1 MPLLGRPRAL
11 DYAAAERAKL
21 AEEGRSVEEVA
32 RQLVGRLEGM
42 PIWGHPRTQINVV
55 PPPSIPSVIGSL
67 LPAIYN
73 PNLVSDDTSYGLMET
88 EAAVTAMVSRLVGYD
103 PARAAGVFTFGG
115 TGTVLYG
122 AKLGIEKAFPD
133 AMDNGVPDGGV
144 ILASAQSHYCRLNVA
159 GWLGLGEKSVVA
171 VPTHLENDIRLD
183 RLEAAAREALD
194 EGRRIVALVATM
206 GTTDAFGVDDL
217 DAIADLRD
225 RLVKEYDLDYTP
237 HIHADAVIGWA
248 WSVFNDYDFEANP
261 LGFRP
266 RTVRALAA
274 ARRRISKLHRAD
286 SIGIDFHKT
295 GFTPYISSLFLA
307 RDRADMQLLVRGR
320 EQMPYLFQSGERH
333 PGVFTLETS
342 RGGSGVL
349 AAYAN
354 LQLFGQVGLRVLLGH
369 LVEMAETLREHLEGH
384 DSTTVLNDD
393 GVGTVTVFRVY
404 PDGVDTW
411 TVKDRERTDPA
422 ARDELL
428 RHNDY
433 NRRLFR
439 YLYERAMR
447 GEGVHISMTDCYR
460 ETDYGEPMVGLK
472 SFILSPFIDE
482 RDVEQLVRD
491 ILDAR
496 QRPGPHRASLV
507 RCARPPAVNHV
518 GPAAASWPG
527 GRRCRGHARR
537 GARHCPHAG
546 CGGRHGLLHR
556 TQRAGQPRHRRAN
569 RDDRGD
575 GGDGHRGGRP
585 RHRRPG
591 GPHRGVGS
599 RTAVRP
605 RPRRGGAAGRTGQ
618 RHLGRR
624 RADRVGIAL
633 LDPFHHPGAG
643 TAGAGRP
650 QPHHHKPARRRR

>member
-1 MPLLGRPRAL
+1 MPERPSYALLARLRDTFPAPISDRKHDAYFVFSILRALDRVDDLKSDVPLLGRPREL
-11 DYAAAERAKL
+11 DYAAAEQGAL
-21 AEEGRSVEEVA
+21 PEEGRSVEEVA
-32 RQLVGRLEGM
+32 SLLVDKLEGM

-67 LPAIYN
+67 LPAIYS
-73 PNLVSDDTSYGLMET
+73 PNLLSDATSQGLMVT
-88 EAAVTAMVSRLVGYD
+88 EAEVAAMVSRLVGYD
-103 PARAAGVFTFGG
+103 PARSTGVFTFGG

-133 AMDNGVPDGGV
+133 AMDDGVPAGGV

-171 VPTHLENDIRLD
+171 APTHPQNDVRID
-183 RLEAAAREALD
+183 RLEAAAREAI
-194 EGRRIVALVATM
+194 ERGRRLVVLVATM
-206 GTTDAFGVDDL
+206 GTTDAFGIDDL
-217 DAIADLRD
+217 DAIVDLRD
-225 RLVKEYDLDYTP
+225 RLVTEYRLDYTP
-237 HIHADAVIGWA
+237 HVHADAVIGWA

-274 ARRRISKLHRAD
+274 AHRRVSKLHRAD

-295 GFTPYISSLFLA
+295 GFTPYVSSLFLA
-307 RDRADMQLLVRGR
+307 RDRADVQLLVRGR
-320 EQMPYLFQSGERH
+320 EQMPYLFQTGERH

-354 LQLFGQVGLRVLLGH
+354 LQLFGRVGLRVLLGH

-384 DSTTVLNDD
+384 DSTTVLNHD

-411 TVKDRERTDPA
+411 TIKDRERTDPA
-422 ARDELL
+422 AREELL

-439 YLYERAMR
+439 HLYDRAMR
-447 GEGVHISMTDCYR
+447 GEGVHVSMTDCYR
-460 ETDYGEPMVGLK
+460 ETDYGEPVVGLK

-491 ILDAR
+491 VLDAR
-496 QRPGPHRASLV
+496 RAI
-507 RCARPPAVNHV
+507 
-518 GPAAASWPG
+518 
-527 GRRCRGHARR
+527 
-537 GARHCPHAG
+537 
-546 CGGRHGLLHR
+546 
-556 TQRAGQPRHRRAN
+556 
-569 RDDRGD
+569 RDE
-575 GGDGHRGGRP
+575 
-585 RHRRPG
+585 
-591 GPHRGVGS
+591 S
-599 RTAVRP
+599 
-605 RPRRGGAAGRTGQ
+605 
-618 RHLGRR
+618 
-624 RADRVGIAL
+624 
-633 LDPFHHPGAG
+633 
-643 TAGAGRP
+643 
-650 QPHHHKPARRRR
+650 